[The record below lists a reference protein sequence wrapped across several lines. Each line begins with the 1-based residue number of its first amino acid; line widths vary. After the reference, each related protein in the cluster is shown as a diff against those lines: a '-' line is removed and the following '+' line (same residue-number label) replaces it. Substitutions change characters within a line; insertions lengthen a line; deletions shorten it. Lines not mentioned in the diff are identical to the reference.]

1 MLRKIADFG
10 RSLCTVIGALFFIT
24 ILLLGLAGYWYGRQR
39 GGIADNSVLVVNF
52 ADNFTESQDID
63 LLAELQNKQS
73 MKVRTLTTA
82 IELAAQDKRITTLV
96 ALINTSNLDFA
107 QIQDISR
114 SVRIF
119 NQTGKK
125 SYAFSQGFGMLGQ
138 GNREYYLASFFDKIY
153 MQPHTEIGLTG
164 IDIEVPFASNL
175 MQKLGVKAD
184 FYSRYE
190 YKTAMASFTDK
201 KMSAAYK
208 ENMQD
213 LAKSFMNELRADIS
227 ANRKLNADFDDIV
240 NKAPLSAEE
249 GIKLNLIDGT
259 RYLSDLEKE
268 LTENGAQ
275 NFVHIMDYVGQMQFN
290 SGELPTVAVLNL
302 NGVMDTGNS
311 DNELAGDPVIGSA
324 DVAEELAEISEL
336 PDLRAVIVRVNS
348 PGGSYNAADEIYYAL
363 QRLKKEKNVPLI
375 ISQSGYAASGGYFVS
390 LAGDYIV
397 AEPTTVTG
405 SIGVLGGKFVF
416 ADLWKKLGIN
426 WESITVGKNA
436 DILSLNKPFT
446 PAEQKIFNASLDD
459 VYNDFTAKTV
469 ENRPLKKDINLI
481 ARGRVWSGRQAF
493 DLGLVDELGG
503 FRNALKVAAQ
513 RGGISPNEKYK
524 IVEYPRAKSVRERI
538 AEIIFGKFV
547 RSPKIILPYNVDIRY
562 LKLFKRLQYDT
573 VTVPFIINM

>member
-1 MLRKIADFG
+1 
-10 RSLCTVIGALFFIT
+10 
-24 ILLLGLAGYWYGRQR
+24 
-39 GGIADNSVLVVNF
+39 
-52 ADNFTESQDID
+52 
-63 LLAELQNKQS
+63 
-73 MKVRTLTTA
+73 
-82 IELAAQDKRITTLV
+82 
-96 ALINTSNLDFA
+96 
-107 QIQDISR
+107 
-114 SVRIF
+114 
-119 NQTGKK
+119 
-125 SYAFSQGFGMLGQ
+125 
-138 GNREYYLASFFDKIY
+138 
-153 MQPHTEIGLTG
+153 
-164 IDIEVPFASNL
+164 
-175 MQKLGVKAD
+175 
-184 FYSRYE
+184 
-190 YKTAMASFTDK
+190 
-201 KMSAAYK
+201 
-208 ENMQD
+208 MQD

-405 SIGVLGGKFVF
+405 SIGVLGGKFVL

-538 AEIIFGKFV
+538 GEIIFGKFV